1 MVKRVEEGKEA
12 KCGKEKWGVGV
23 TNDHRGERLKWLRR
37 KGRVKDREGGTR
49 RMRRRLSPGDK
60 RVSPERRGIKGCL
73 PKRFAPT
80 GGWGTRAGGD
90 RGRVQEEG

>member
-60 RVSPERRGIKGCL
+60 RVSPETAARRPRATLRGV
-73 PKRFAPT
+73 
-80 GGWGTRAGGD
+80 GGRP
-90 RGRVQEEG
+90 R